1 MFDVLNFCR
10 GVEAG
15 LEHTLNNKRLGR
27 IITTIPLGIKKIIL
41 TWIVIYDKFIIWT
54 AIRYGLANWI
64 PSKPVREM
72 NPKGHNHQ

>member
-1 MFDVLNFCR
+1 MFDILNFCR
-10 GVEAG
+10 GLEAD
-15 LEHTLNNKRLGR
+15 LELTLNNKRLGR
-27 IITTIPLGIKKIIL
+27 IIMTIQLGIKIFIL

-72 NPKGHNHQ
+72 NP